1 MAKVTGSHLI
11 CKALELEGV
20 KNIFGLAGDHILP
33 VLDVMADRDFR
44 IIDTR
49 HEQAAVHMADA
60 WSRITEQP
68 GVCMYTT
75 PGFANAIP
83 GLTNAMHT
91 EGPVISIAGCGD
103 THDLGRGAQQE
114 IDQVGMAAPICK
126 GSFMVHDVRRIPEF
140 IARAMRLAF
149 SGRRG
154 PVHLTIPVDVQE
166 RSIEEDEVLFIQ
178 PAAYRPKES
187 VLADPKLVQQ
197 AIALLRE
204 ARKPLVIA
212 GSAAGYTLSGSA
224 LERFVETTRLPVV
237 TEEQS
242 RGLIADDH
250 PYAFGYFERGLNRAA
265 AKLRD
270 ADAVVLL
277 GRKQDFVIGFCRP
290 PHVAANA
297 KIIQIDPS
305 PQEIGRSRGV
315 DVGMVGDVTSVLEQM
330 TREAANYQWKDLP
343 WLDELRA
350 ARSAQAEW
358 TEDLARPQAP
368 MHALF
373 VHKTLKSLLRPDDC
387 LVFDGGDF
395 CHFGRSFLP
404 ALKPKH
410 WFNVSS
416 LGMLGSSLPTALAA
430 KVAYPHSRVFMLSG
444 DGAFGFNGMEFD
456 TAVRHKL
463 PIVALVGNDSAW
475 GIDRQI
481 QLGLYGR
488 PVATDLLQTR
498 YDQMVQGLGGYGEFV
513 ERPED
518 LKPAL
523 ERALASDKPAL
534 LNVAVERAISPRA
547 EEMTPK
553 PREGRIRTRTIGPRP
568 VFWTTIDATP
578 SRP

>member
-1 MAKVTGSHLI
+1 MARVTGSHLI
-11 CKALELEGV
+11 CKALKLEGV

-33 VLDVMADRDFR
+33 VLDVMADQDFR

-91 EGPVISIAGCGD
+91 EGPVLSIAGCGD

-114 IDQVGMAAPICK
+114 IDQVGMASPMCK
-126 GSFMVHDVRRIPEF
+126 GSFMVYDARRIPEF
-140 IARAMRLAF
+140 IARALRLAF

-166 RSIEEDEVLFIQ
+166 RSVEEDQIVWTQ

-187 VLADPKLVQQ
+187 VLADPELVRQ
-197 AIALLRE
+197 AIALLNG
-204 ARKPLVIA
+204 AQKPLVIA
-212 GSAAGYTLSGSA
+212 GSAAGYTLDGSA
-224 LERFVETTRLPVV
+224 LQRFVETTRLPVV

-242 RGLIADDH
+242 RGLISDEH

-265 AKLRD
+265 GKLRD
-270 ADAVVLL
+270 ADTVLLL

-290 PHVAANA
+290 PHVAAHA
-297 KIIQIDPS
+297 RIIQIDPS
-305 PQEIGRSRGV
+305 PLEIGRSRGV

-330 TREAANYQWKDLP
+330 TKEARNHQWKDSP

-350 ARSAQAEW
+350 VRKSQAEW
-358 TEDLARPQAP
+358 ADNLAQPEIP

-404 ALKPKH
+404 ALRPKH

-430 KVAYPHSRVFMLSG
+430 KVAYPDSRVFTLTG

-463 PIVALVGNDSAW
+463 NLVALIGNDSAW

-488 PVATDLLQTR
+488 AVATDLLQTR

-513 ERPED
+513 ERPDD
-518 LKPAL
+518 LRPAL
-523 ERALASDKPAL
+523 ERALASNKPAL
-534 LNVAVERAISPRA
+534 LNVAVQRAISPRA
-547 EEMTPK
+547 EAAI
-553 PREGRIRTRTIGPRP
+553 GRRK
-568 VFWTTIDATP
+568 AAAQK
-578 SRP
+578 

>member
-1 MAKVTGSHLI
+1 MARTTGSDLI
-11 CKALELEGV
+11 CKALKLEGV

-33 VLDVMADRDFR
+33 LLNTMADQDFR

-75 PGFANAIP
+75 PGFANSIP

-91 EGPVISIAGCGD
+91 EGAVISIAGCGD

-114 IDQVGMAAPICK
+114 IEQVAMAAPMCK
-126 GSFMVHDVRRIPEF
+126 GSFMVPDARRIPEF
-140 IARAMRLAF
+140 IARAVRLAF

-154 PVHLTIPVDVQE
+154 PVHLTIPIDVQE
-166 RSIEEDEVLFIQ
+166 QSVDENEIVFAKPEE
-178 PAAYRPKES
+178 YRPKES
-187 VLADPKLVQQ
+187 VLTSDELVRQ
-197 AIALLRE
+197 AIALLRQ
-204 ARKPLVIA
+204 AQRPLAIA
-212 GSAAGYTLSGSA
+212 GCAAGYTLSGEA
-224 LERFVETTRLPVV
+224 LQRFIETTRVPVV
-237 TEEQS
+237 TEEQA
-242 RGLIADDH
+242 RGLVSDDH
-250 PYAFGYFERGLNRAA
+250 PYVFGFFERGLNRVAG
-265 AKLRD
+265 KVRD
-270 ADAVVLL
+270 ADVVMLL

-290 PHVAANA
+290 PHVAADA

-305 PQEIGRSRGV
+305 PMEIGRNRGV
-315 DVGMVGDVTSVLEQM
+315 AVGIVGDVTSVLEQL
-330 TREAANYQWKDLP
+330 TKEASNYVWNELP
-343 WLDELRA
+343 WIDELRA
-350 ARSAQAEW
+350 VRAAQAEW
-358 TEDLARPQAP
+358 TEKLAQRKTP

-373 VHKTLKSLLRPDDC
+373 VHKTIKSILRPDDC

-395 CHFGRSFLP
+395 CHFGRSLLP

-410 WFNVSS
+410 WLYVSS
-416 LGMLGSSLPTALAA
+416 LGMLGSSLPQALAA
-430 KVAYPHSRVFMLSG
+430 KIAYPDSRVIMMTG
-444 DGAFGFNGMEFD
+444 DGAFGFNAMEFD

-463 PIVALVGNDSAW
+463 NVVAVLGNDSAW

-498 YDQMVQGLGGYGEFV
+498 YEQVVQGLGGYGEFV

-518 LKPAL
+518 LRPAL
-523 ERALASDKPAL
+523 ERALASQKPAL

-547 EEMTPK
+547 EAAIGRRKAAVPK
-553 PREGRIRTRTIGPRP
+553 
-568 VFWTTIDATP
+568 
-578 SRP
+578 S

>member
-1 MAKVTGSHLI
+1 MARITGSHLI
-11 CKALELEGV
+11 CKALKLEGV

-33 VLDVMADRDFR
+33 VLDVMADQDFR

-91 EGPVISIAGCGD
+91 EGPVISIAGCAD

-114 IDQVGMAAPICK
+114 IDQVGMAGPMCK
-126 GSFMVHDVRRIPEF
+126 GSFMVHDARRIPEF

-154 PVHLTIPVDVQE
+154 PVHLTIPIDVQE
-166 RSIEEDEVLFIQ
+166 QSVEEDEIILTE
-178 PAAYRPKES
+178 PDAYRPKES
-187 VLADPKLVQQ
+187 VLANPELIRRAVE
-197 AIALLRE
+197 LLRE
-204 ARKPLVIA
+204 ARRPLVIA
-212 GSAAGYTLSGSA
+212 GSAAGYTLSGNA
-224 LERFVETTRLPVV
+224 LQRFVETTRLPVV

-265 AKLRD
+265 AKLRE

-290 PHVAANA
+290 PHIAADA
-297 KIIQIDPS
+297 KVIQIDPS
-305 PQEIGRSRGV
+305 PLEIGRNRGV
-315 DVGMVGDVTSVLEQM
+315 DVGMIGDVTSVLEQL
-330 TREAANYQWKDLP
+330 TKEAANYPWKELP
-343 WLDELRA
+343 WLEELRA

-358 TEDLARPQAP
+358 AENLARPQTP

-373 VHKTLKSLLRPDDC
+373 VHKTLKSILRPDDC

-395 CHFGRSFLP
+395 CHFGRSFIP
-404 ALKPKH
+404 ALKPKL

-430 KVAYPHSRVFMLSG
+430 KVAYPDSRVFMLSG

-463 PIVALVGNDSAW
+463 NIVAIVGNDSAW

-513 ERPED
+513 ERPQD
-518 LKPAL
+518 LLPAL
-523 ERALASDKPAL
+523 ERALAAGKPAL
-534 LNVAVERAISPRA
+534 LNVAVARAISPRA
-547 EEMTPK
+547 EAAI
-553 PREGRIRTRTIGPRP
+553 GRRK
-568 VFWTTIDATP
+568 AAAQK
-578 SRP
+578 

>member
-1 MAKVTGSHLI
+1 MARVTGSHLI
-11 CKALELEGV
+11 CKALKLEGV
-20 KNIFGLAGDHILP
+20 KNIFALAGDHILP
-33 VLDVMADRDFR
+33 VLDVMADQDFR

-83 GLTNAMHT
+83 GLTNASHT
-91 EGPVISIAGCGD
+91 EAPVISIAGCAD

-114 IDQVGMAAPICK
+114 IDQVGMAGPMTK
-126 GSFMVHDVRRIPEF
+126 GSFMVHDARRIPEF

-154 PVHLTIPVDVQE
+154 PVHLTIPIDVQE
-166 RSIEEDEVLFIQ
+166 QSVDEDQVVIHE
-178 PAAYRPKES
+178 PKEYRAGS
-187 VLADPKLVQQ
+187 SLLADPEKVRQ
-197 AIALLRE
+197 AIALLRQAE
-204 ARKPLVIA
+204 KPLVIA
-212 GSAAGYTLSGSA
+212 GSAAGYTLSGGA
-224 LERFVETTRLPVV
+224 LQRFIETTRLPVV
-237 TEEQS
+237 TEEQA
-242 RGLIADDH
+242 RGLIPDDH
-250 PYAFGYFERGLNRAA
+250 PYAFGFFERGLNRAA
-265 AKLRD
+265 GKLRD
-270 ADAVVLL
+270 ADVVVLL

-290 PHVAANA
+290 PHVRADA

-305 PQEIGRSRGV
+305 PLEIGRNRGV
-315 DVGMVGDVTSVLEQM
+315 AVGMVGDVTSVLEQM
-330 TREAANYQWKDLP
+330 TKEAANHVWKELP

-350 ARSAQAEW
+350 VRAAQAEW
-358 TEDLARPQAP
+358 TEGLARPATP

-373 VHKTLKSLLRPDDC
+373 VHKTLKSILRADDC
-387 LVFDGGDF
+387 VVFDGGDF

-404 ALKPKH
+404 ALRPKH
-410 WFNVSS
+410 WLYVSS
-416 LGMLGSSLPTALAA
+416 LGMLGSSLPSALAA
-430 KVAYPHSRVFMLSG
+430 KLAYPDSRVFMLTG

-463 PIVALVGNDSAW
+463 NIVAILGNDSAW

-488 PVATDLLQTR
+488 AVATDLLQTR

-518 LKPAL
+518 LASAL
-523 ERALASDKPAL
+523 ERALAAKRPAL
-534 LNVAVERAISPRA
+534 LNVAVARAISPRA
-547 EEMTPK
+547 EAAI
-553 PREGRIRTRTIGPRP
+553 GRRKT
-568 VFWTTIDATP
+568 AANK
-578 SRP
+578 

>member
-1 MAKVTGSHLI
+1 MARVTGSHLI
-11 CKALELEGV
+11 CKALKLEGV
-20 KNIFGLAGDHILP
+20 ENIFALAGDHILP
-33 VLDVMADRDFR
+33 VLDVMADQDFR
-44 IIDTR
+44 IVDTR

-75 PGFANAIP
+75 PGFANAVP

-91 EGPVISIAGCGD
+91 EGPVISIAGCAD

-114 IDQVGMAAPICK
+114 IDQVGMAAPVCK

-154 PVHLTIPVDVQE
+154 PVHLTIPIDVQE
-166 RSIEEDEVLFIQ
+166 QSVEEDDVIFTAPEG
-178 PAAYRPKES
+178 YRPRSS
-187 VLADPKLVQQ
+187 VLADLPRVRQ
-197 AIALLRE
+197 ALALLRQ
-204 ARKPLVIA
+204 AQRPLLIA
-212 GSAAGYTLSGSA
+212 GGAAGYTLTGDA
-224 LERFVETTRLPVV
+224 LQRFVETTRLPVV

-242 RGLIADDH
+242 RGLVPDDH
-250 PYAFGYFERGLNRAA
+250 PYVFGYFERGLNRAA
-265 AKLRD
+265 AKVRE
-270 ADAVVLL
+270 ADVVMLL
-277 GRKQDFVIGFCRP
+277 GRKQDFIIGFCRP
-290 PHVAANA
+290 PHVAAGA

-305 PQEIGRSRGV
+305 PLEIGRNRGV
-315 DVGMVGDVTSVLEQM
+315 DVGMIGDVSAILEQM
-330 TREAANYQWKDLP
+330 TAEASNHQWKDLP
-343 WLDELRA
+343 WLEELRA
-350 ARSAQAEW
+350 ARAAQEKWAE
-358 TEDLARPQAP
+358 ELARPQMP

-373 VHKTLKSLLRPDDC
+373 VHKTLQAMLRPDDC

-395 CHFGRSFLP
+395 CHFGRSYLP
-404 ALKPKH
+404 ALKPKR

-430 KVAYPHSRVFMLSG
+430 KIAYPGSRVFILTG

-463 PIVALVGNDSAW
+463 NIVALLGNDAAW

-488 PVATDLLQTR
+488 AVATDLLQTR
-498 YDQMVQGLGGYGEFV
+498 YDRMVQGLGGYGEFV

-518 LKPAL
+518 LEPAL
-523 ERALASDKPAL
+523 QRALAAGKPAL
-534 LNVAVERAISPRA
+534 LNIAVERAISPRA
-547 EEMTPK
+547 EAAI
-553 PREGRIRTRTIGPRP
+553 GRRK
-568 VFWTTIDATP
+568 AAAQK
-578 SRP
+578 

>member
-1 MAKVTGSHLI
+1 MARVTGSHLI
-11 CKALELEGV
+11 CKALKLEGV
-20 KNIFGLAGDHILP
+20 RNIFGLAGDHILP
-33 VLDVMADRDFR
+33 VLDVMADQDFR

-91 EGPVISIAGCGD
+91 EGPVISIAGCAD

-154 PVHLTIPVDVQE
+154 PVHLTIPIDVQE
-166 RSIEEDEVLFIQ
+166 QSVDEDEITLTQ
-178 PAAYRPKES
+178 PSAYRAQET
-187 VLADPKLVQQ
+187 VLASPEMVRQ
-197 AIALLRE
+197 AVALLRE
-204 ARKPLVIA
+204 AQKPLVIA
-212 GSAAGYTLSGSA
+212 GSAAGYTLSGA
-224 LERFVETTRLPVV
+224 AMQRFVETTRLPVV

-242 RGLIADDH
+242 RGLISDDH

-270 ADAVVLL
+270 ADVVMLL

-290 PHVAANA
+290 PHVAATT

-305 PQEIGRSRGV
+305 PLEIGRSRGV

-330 TREAANYQWKDLP
+330 TQEAENHQWKDLP

-350 ARSAQAEW
+350 AQSAQSDWAEN
-358 TEDLARPQAP
+358 LARPQTP

-373 VHKTLKSLLRPDDC
+373 VHKTLKSMLRPDDC

-430 KVAYPHSRVFMLSG
+430 KVAYPDSRVFMLSG

-463 PIVALVGNDSAW
+463 NIVAIVGNDSAW

-488 PVATDLLQTR
+488 PVATDLRQSR

-523 ERALASDKPAL
+523 ERGLASNQPAL

-547 EEMTPK
+547 EAAI
-553 PREGRIRTRTIGPRP
+553 GRRK
-568 VFWTTIDATP
+568 AAAQK
-578 SRP
+578 

>member
-1 MAKVTGSHLI
+1 MARLSGSDLI
-11 CKALELEGV
+11 CKSLKLEGV

-33 VLDVMADRDFR
+33 LLNTMVDQNFR

-91 EGPVISIAGCGD
+91 EGAVISIAGCAD

-114 IDQVGMAAPICK
+114 IEQVAMAAPICK
-126 GSFMVHDVRRIPEF
+126 GSFMVPDARRIPEF
-140 IARAMRLAF
+140 IARAVRLAF

-154 PVHLTIPVDVQE
+154 PVHLTIPIDVQE
-166 RSIEEDEVLFIQ
+166 QSVDDEEIVLNR
-178 PAAYRPKES
+178 PEEYRASQS
-187 VLADPKLVQQ
+187 VLANADLVRR
-197 AIALLRE
+197 AIGLLRE
-204 ARKPLVIA
+204 ARRPLAIA
-212 GSAAGYTLSGSA
+212 GCAAGYTLSGEA
-224 LERFVETTRLPVV
+224 LQRFIETTRVPVV
-237 TEEQS
+237 TEEQT
-242 RGLIADDH
+242 RGLVPDDH
-250 PYAFGYFERGLNRAA
+250 PYVFGFFERGLNRAA
-265 AKLRD
+265 AKVRD
-270 ADAVVLL
+270 ADVVVLL

-290 PHVAANA
+290 PHVAADA

-305 PQEIGRSRGV
+305 PMEVGRNRGV
-315 DVGMVGDVTSVLEQM
+315 AVGIVGDVTSVLEQL
-330 TREAANYQWKDLP
+330 TKEASNHTWNELP
-343 WLDELRA
+343 WIQELREVRA
-350 ARSAQAEW
+350 AQAEW
-358 TEDLARPQAP
+358 VEKLAQPKTP

-373 VHKTLKSLLRPDDC
+373 VHKTIQSILRPDDC

-395 CHFGRSFLP
+395 CHFGRSLLP

-410 WFNVSS
+410 WLYVSS
-416 LGMLGSSLPTALAA
+416 LGMLGSSLPQALAA
-430 KVAYPHSRVFMLSG
+430 KVAYPNSRVIMLTG
-444 DGAFGFNGMEFD
+444 DGAFGFNAMEFD
-456 TAVRHKL
+456 TAVRHEL
-463 PIVALVGNDSAW
+463 NIVAILGNDSAW

-498 YDQMVQGLGGYGEFV
+498 YEQVVQGLGGYGEFV

-518 LKPAL
+518 LAPAL
-523 ERALASDKPAL
+523 ERALSCGKPAL

-547 EEMTPK
+547 EAAIGRRKAAVPK
-553 PREGRIRTRTIGPRP
+553 
-568 VFWTTIDATP
+568 
-578 SRP
+578 S